1 MTTEASWRMAAIIAH
16 PLVASTVT
24 ERVTVVLVSPLAAS
38 GERAHD
44 RDMVRACVGTLLVA
58 SACGDNV
65 ASEPTL
71 APPVLTDANPDP
83 NIVEVELV
91 ATETTHEYLP
101 GKPADVW
108 AFRDGAVL
116 ASRPSIPGP
125 VLVAK
130 LGDTVIVHFRNELPE
145 ETTIHWHGLRV
156 PNASDGTPFA
166 QVPVPAG
173 GSFDYE
179 FTLIDSGLYWYHP
192 HMRGDVQVEAG
203 LYAPIVVDDG
213 VAIDVAADRVF
224 VLDDVKLESTGKLS
238 ERTDNLDLM
247 LGRMGNV
254 VLINGRQHPSIEA
267 ASGSRERWRFVNAA
281 NGRYFN
287 LELPGH
293 MFRVIGWDGG
303 LVETP
308 YETASLLIAPGER
321 YDVLAEI
328 AGSPGDTLE
337 LRTLHYDR
345 GHNIP
350 DPGPIDLLAIELG
363 ASSVPLTPLPAVFGN
378 VDPIEFDTT
387 TPVRRFVLREDD
399 TIPRMP
405 VFTINNEAFP
415 NITPVRG
422 PSGFV
427 EIWEID
433 NQAEMDHPFH
443 LHGMSFQ
450 TLDATG
456 RLTAPLGW
464 KDTVNVPQESSLRFV
479 VQYGAAGRWMYHCHI
494 LEHAERGMMGELEV
508 EP

>member
-1 MTTEASWRMAAIIAH
+1 MRSITNARTILAMARVCLVLLIA
-16 PLVASTVT
+16 A
-24 ERVTVVLVSPLAAS
+24 
-38 GERAHD
+38 
-44 RDMVRACVGTLLVA
+44 
-58 SACGDNV
+58 ACGDDLPDP
-65 ASEPTL
+65 SL
-71 APPVLTDANPDP
+71 APPVLTDTNPDP
-83 NIVEVELV
+83 AVVEVELV
-91 ATETTHEYLP
+91 ATPTTHEYLA
-101 GKPADVW
+101 GKRADVW
-108 AFRDGAVL
+108 AFRDGAR
-116 ASRPSIPGP
+116 ADSIATIPGP
-125 VLVAK
+125 LLEAN
-130 LGDTVIVHFRNELPE
+130 LGDKVIVHFRNELPE

-179 FTLIDSGLYWYHP
+179 FSLIDSGLYWYHP

-203 LYAPIVVDDG
+203 LYAPIVVHDG
-213 VAIDVAADRVF
+213 VAIDAAADRVF
-224 VLDDVKLESTGKLS
+224 VLDDVKLEATGKLS

-254 VLINGRQHPSIEA
+254 VLINGTQNASMHA

-293 MFRVIGWDGG
+293 TFRVIGWDGG

-308 YETASLLIAPGER
+308 YETATLLIAPGER
-321 YDVLAEI
+321 YDVLVEL
-328 AGSPGDTLE
+328 AGSAGETLA

-350 DPGPIDLLAIELG
+350 DPGPIELLAIELG
-363 ASSVPLTPLPAVFGN
+363 VSQGTPMPLPMTFGEI
-378 VDPIEFDTT
+378 DPIAFDAS
-387 TPVRRFVLREDD
+387 TPRRRFVLREDD
-399 TIPRMP
+399 TVPSMP
-405 VFTINNEAFP
+405 VFTINDEAFP

-422 PSGFV
+422 STGLV
-427 EIWEID
+427 EVWEID

-450 TLDATG
+450 KLDAAGNIAT
-456 RLTAPLGW
+456 PLGW
-464 KDTVNVPQESSLRFV
+464 KDTINVPQESIVRFAV
-479 VQYGAAGRWMYHCHI
+479 RFGDPGRWMYHCHI

-508 EP
+508 SP